1 MACILCCSP
10 KNVEDVPLN
19 CVQVQMRNARI
30 IPTQHLLP
38 ALSPGK
44 RNSSSEA
51 LLYVSIPLCEVSIKL
66 LSVSEACV
74 WAALTASKEV
84 DVVTGKGGEE
94 SEERFGLGLALLN
107 GTCLFET
114 KCNIFI

>member
-1 MACILCCSP
+1 MARILCCSP
-10 KNVEDVPLN
+10 KNVEEVPLN
-19 CVQVQMRNARI
+19 CVQVQMRTARI

-38 ALSPGK
+38 ALSPGM

-66 LSVSEACV
+66 LSLSEAWV
-74 WAALTASKEV
+74 WAALTASKEL

-94 SEERFGLGLALLN
+94 SEERFGLGLVLLN
-107 GTCLFET
+107 VTCLFEA
-114 KCNIFI
+114 KCNVLI

>member
-1 MACILCCSP
+1 MARILCCSP
-10 KNVEDVPLN
+10 KNVEEVPLN
-19 CVQVQMRNARI
+19 CVQVQMRTARI

-38 ALSPGK
+38 ALSPGT

-66 LSVSEACV
+66 LSLSEAWV
-74 WAALTASKEV
+74 WAALTASKEL

-94 SEERFGLGLALLN
+94 SEERFGLGLVLLN
-107 GTCLFET
+107 VTCLFEA
-114 KCNIFI
+114 KCNILI